1 MTTNPDASESLA
13 REVTADGLSS
23 ATISGP
29 RRADA
34 PTRVR
39 VRAIRLQGRDIHQA
53 EEIRGA
59 QAFHRNLDRDE
70 LVAYLVPFLDGT
82 YAQAEF
88 RGAMGLVRVLV
99 SKKGKISVRRESPNA
114 TESRSAEAPTSAAD
128 HDRSKRYIL
137 EEGIPVPFL
146 ADLGVMTE
154 EGRVVASRRDKFR
167 QINRF
172 LEIIDDV
179 LPELTSDLAP
189 DQPLRVVDFGCGK
202 SYLTFACHHLI
213 STIRGI
219 DARIVGL
226 DLKESVIEECS
237 TLAARYGSKGL
248 SFAVGDIASYPDLE
262 RVDLVISLHACDL
275 ATDYAL
281 DRATRA
287 GARAIFAV
295 PCCQHELNAQLAAPA
310 TAVSPASG
318 RATLAPLLR
327 HGILRER
334 FAALATDAL
343 RAELL
348 EAAGYRVQVLEFVD
362 MSHTPKNLLIRAVKR
377 QGDEKGASSGS
388 DAADRARE
396 RYRAL
401 RDALGVDPTLGRL
414 VGED

>member
-1 MTTNPDASESLA
+1 MTTGADAAESLA
-13 REVTADGLSS
+13 REVTADGLAS

-29 RRADA
+29 RKTDV
-34 PTRVR
+34 PSRVR

-59 QAFHRNLDRDE
+59 QAFHRNLEDDE
-70 LVAYLVPFLDGT
+70 LVAYLIPFLSGDYT
-82 YAQAEF
+82 QAEF
-88 RGAMGLVRVLV
+88 RTARGLVRALV
-99 SKKGKISVRRESPNA
+99 SKKGKISVRRDA
-114 TESRSAEAPTSAAD
+114 TTPRDAKAPPQTVD
-128 HDRSKRYIL
+128 HDRSKHYIL
-137 EEGIPVPFL
+137 EEGVPVPFL
-146 ADLGVMTE
+146 VELGIMTE

-179 LPELTSDLAP
+179 LPELTRDRPSGEP
-189 DQPLRVVDFGCGK
+189 IRVVDFGCGK

-213 STIRGI
+213 SQIRGI

-226 DLKESVIEECS
+226 DLKADVIAECS
-237 TLAARYGSKGL
+237 DLASRYGSKGL
-248 SFAVGDIASYPDLE
+248 SFAVGDIASYPDLD

-287 GARAIFAV
+287 GARAILAV
-295 PCCQHELNAQLAAPA
+295 PCCQHELNAQLASPTTAAAPA
-310 TAVSPASG
+310 

-377 QGDEKGASSGS
+377 QSAEPT
-388 DAADRARE
+388 DRARE

-414 VGED
+414 AGES